1 MKQPSTPPP
10 PVMCNWCG
18 ANLEHEEHY
27 PNCKGVAPPPA
38 HAELVGRLRDEAS
51 AIRRALEP
59 KPTERMLRIA
69 GELDEAAN
77 ALSVRDFAPAGE
89 IKHWSEPR

>member
-27 PNCKGVAPPPA
+27 PHCKGVAPHPDA
-38 HAELVGRLRDEAS
+38 DLVRRLREQARHVVNQQWLAELLR
-51 AIRRALEP
+51 
-59 KPTERMLRIA
+59 
-69 GELDEAAN
+69 EAAD

>member
-1 MKQPSTPPP
+1 MKQPSAPPP

-27 PNCKGVAPPPA
+27 PNCKGVAPPPDA
-38 HAELVGRLRDEAS
+38 DLVRRLREQARHVVNQQRLAELLR
-51 AIRRALEP
+51 
-59 KPTERMLRIA
+59 
-69 GELDEAAN
+69 EAAD

>member
-38 HAELVGRLRDEAS
+38 HADLVRRLREQARHVVNQQWL
-51 AIRRALEP
+51 AEL
-59 KPTERMLRIA
+59 LR
-69 GELDEAAN
+69 EAAD